1 VKLNIRRWKL
11 HVLCCASAAILV
23 AGPTYAVT
31 RNIRLLAAGDKAK
44 VTGSILSRDGDLV
57 RVLDKES
64 GEQVIVNITDSTKM
78 ERKKR
83 GIPFFRHADM
93 DVTAMVPGLT
103 IDAEGMGNSKGQ
115 LDASKIS
122 FTPDELAIEVAQE
135 RQLLATKT
143 TAENA
148 RSAVAQGVAAAS
160 QAESSAQAQDKSDA
174 SVATSSK
181 QPSSAYNTS
190 ADSYLENTP
199 TTAQNAL
206 NQNNANDSSN
216 GNRDDWVHT
225 WFRKVDEARASQ
237 PHFVAPIVTT
247 HVMLVE
253 QYRYDMSW
261 QQDRVGGTITANYGA
276 SRGLEIIPT
285 TRLEVGIFPP
295 SYLVH
300 QAHSPD
306 GFGDLSFQVKFRAFS
321 ATEDKGDYFV
331 GFFLGGSF
339 PTGTPPNGLGH
350 TVLSPT
356 FAVAKGIG
364 PWDIQS
370 TIGANLPTAGTNLLG
385 RTILFNTAVD
395 YRIKGKLWP
404 MLEQNST
411 FWSGGSLDG
420 KKQVFLTPGLVL
432 GGFPLAARLHLAVGG
447 GLQIAVTPF
456 HQYNHRWILSVR
468 FPF

>member
-11 HVLCCASAAILV
+11 HVLCCASAAILL
-23 AGPTYAVT
+23 AGPTPAAT

-57 RVLDKES
+57 RVLDKKS
-64 GEQVIVNITDSTKM
+64 GEQVVVNITDSTKI
-78 ERKKR
+78 ERKKG
-83 GIPFFRHADM
+83 GIPFFGHTDM
-93 DVTAMVPGLT
+93 DVTALVPGLI

-115 LDASKIS
+115 LGASKIS
-122 FTPDELAIEVAQE
+122 FTPDEFAIEVAPE

-148 RSAVAQGVAAAS
+148 RSAAAQGVAAAS
-160 QAESSAQAQDKSDA
+160 QAESAAQAQDKSDA
-174 SVATSSK
+174 SVATGSK
-181 QPSSAYNTS
+181 QPSSAYNTP
-190 ADSYLENTP
+190 DSYLENAA
-199 TTAQNAL
+199 TTAQNAS
-206 NQNNANDSSN
+206 NQNNANDSRN
-216 GNRDDWVHT
+216 ANRDDWVHA
-225 WFRKVDEARASQ
+225 WFRKVDKARASQ

-253 QYRYDMSW
+253 QYRYDIAR
-261 QQDRVGGTITANYGA
+261 QKDPVGGTVTSNYGA

-285 TRLEVGIFPP
+285 TRLEVGISPP
-295 SYLVH
+295 PYLVH
-300 QAHSPD
+300 KSSLPD
-306 GFGDLSFQVKFRAFS
+306 GFGDFSFQVKYRAFS
-321 ATEDKGDYFV
+321 APEGQGDYFV
-331 GFFLGGSF
+331 GFFFGGSF

-350 TVLSPT
+350 TILFPT
-356 FAVAKGIG
+356 LAAAKGIG
-364 PWDIQS
+364 PLDIQS
-370 TIGANLPTAGTNLLG
+370 TIAASLPVTGANLIG

-395 YRIKGKLWP
+395 YRIKGKIWP

-411 FWSGGSLDG
+411 FWSGGALDG

-432 GGFPLAARLHLAVGG
+432 GGFPLAGRLHLSFGAGV
-447 GLQIAVTPF
+447 QIATTQF